1 MSAFA
6 GRTGANPFPPLAL
19 TMGEIAGTGRADPAS
34 LIAALQ
40 TAQQLASLRQW
51 AAQRSVA

>member
-6 GRTGANPFPPLAL
+6 GRTGANPFPPRAL
-19 TMGEIAGTGRADPAS
+19 TMGEPAGTGRADPAS

-40 TAQQLASLRQW
+40 TAQQMASLRQW